1 MNLLNAVNTSNKLLK
16 KKTNPLTIPCKFV
29 NFKITKVI
37 TMIEKARIV
46 KNPVFMPKIMKTVET
61 KSLGFA
67 IAKFV
72 RSIFSGDWNLGTLRI
87 VLIKNKI
94 NNDIETV
101 LRWFCSRGNLMRIAL
116 PKKIPWDKPIPNV
129 PKITS
134 NWMKGSLKFSARKG
148 IRATNLKI
156 SDNKI
161 WVSYVWHIRK
171 WEYRNK

>member
-37 TMIEKARIV
+37 TMIEKASIV
-46 KNPVFMPKIMKTVET
+46 KNPVFIPKIMKTVET
-61 KSLGFA
+61 KSLGLA

-87 VLIKNKI
+87 VLIKNKM

-101 LRWFCSRGNLMRIAL
+101 FR
-116 PKKIPWDKPIPNV
+116 
-129 PKITS
+129 
-134 NWMKGSLKFSARKG
+134 
-148 IRATNLKI
+148 
-156 SDNKI
+156 
-161 WVSYVWHIRK
+161 
-171 WEYRNK
+171 

>member
-1 MNLLNAVNTSNKLLK
+1 MNLLNAVNTNNKLLK

-46 KNPVFMPKIMKTVET
+46 KNPVFIPKIMKTVET
-61 KSLGFA
+61 KSLGLA

-87 VLIKNKI
+87 VLIKNKM

-101 LRWFCSRGNLMRIAL
+101 FRWFCSRGNLMRIAL

-161 WVSYVWHIRK
+161 WVSYLWHIRK
-171 WEYRNK
+171 WEHRNK